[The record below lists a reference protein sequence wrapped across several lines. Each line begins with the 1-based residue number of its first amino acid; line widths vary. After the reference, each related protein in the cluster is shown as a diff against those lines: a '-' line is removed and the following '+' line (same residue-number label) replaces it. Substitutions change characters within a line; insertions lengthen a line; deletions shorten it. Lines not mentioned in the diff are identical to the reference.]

1 MHCTTCSF
9 ESIQVFLGGL
19 VYEMQCNIILVGSM
33 DHGKGRY
40 EMIRDL
46 RDVDMAKDEESHLN
60 RSIDK

>member
-1 MHCTTCSF
+1 
-9 ESIQVFLGGL
+9 
-19 VYEMQCNIILVGSM
+19 M